1 MKNLKRIL
9 TFTITCVLLIIGTV
23 IFSQAAEITLPS
35 ETSAFV
41 TNVYIGATDQNAS
54 LIDDI
59 YPVMKAKIKE
69 NNKKPLTPYY
79 EKFAVLNN
87 PENFQGLGHAT
98 YANINGKTVTAEAFY
113 RRKNESVR
121 DPNVGQGL
129 LIFQCLQYKA
139 AHPEED
145 VEPPDSQEFE
155 NMLDEAA
162 EGFADED
169 VSFDNEDLGDYEDM
183 GDFDYLEE
191 ADVDAEEMEDVTDAE
206 VSPDSGAEDIGE
218 IVEEIGEVA
227 EEAEAIIAAL
237 L

>member
-1 MKNLKRIL
+1 M
-9 TFTITCVLLIIGTV
+9 
-23 IFSQAAEITLPS
+23 
-35 ETSAFV
+35 
-41 TNVYIGATDQNAS
+41 
-54 LIDDI
+54 
-59 YPVMKAKIKE
+59 
-69 NNKKPLTPYY
+69 
-79 EKFAVLNN
+79 
-87 PENFQGLGHAT
+87 
-98 YANINGKTVTAEAFY
+98 
-113 RRKNESVR
+113 
-121 DPNVGQGL
+121 
-129 LIFQCLQYKA
+129 
-139 AHPEED
+139 PEED

-191 ADVDAEEMEDVTDAE
+191 ADVDAEEMEDVSDAE
-206 VSPDSGAEDIGE
+206 VSPDSSAEDIGE